1 MAGAAGTWR
10 VPTRT
15 SSALSLVL
23 AALTTIDAPASAQ
36 AVAEAGDG
44 MSAAPGEPGPTSD
57 LPSAPLLQPS
67 EAAPVAADA
76 AVAGSPAEA
85 LIPPRLLAAFDAP
98 GTDEVVLGPGPVAE
112 ALSLPDETTPGDPLE
127 RTNRGFFKTQS
138 SIDRR
143 FFQPVSKA
151 YQRVV
156 PKPVRS
162 GLRNIIRTL
171 SEPIVFINDLLQLR
185 PGRALRTLGRF
196 AINSTVGLGGAIDVA
211 QKLDLPYRSNGFGN
225 TLGRWGVG
233 PGPYL
238 YLPLIGPTTLRDLLA
253 GQLDGLTLPVSVG
266 FPFNRLDYQLS
277 RTVVSTIDTR
287 AEAEEDLQALMSG
300 AADPYATLR
309 SVYLQS
315 RGAAITDARG
325 KPVELA
331 PLDDPL
337 LDPADPAAI
346 TDGDAPA
353 GVNTDAAAEPMPDPA
368 EGTADPAE
376 KAPTDPVTPESA
388 PLLMETAADH

>member
-1 MAGAAGTWR
+1 MAAIVRRLRNPRHTGS
-10 VPTRT
+10 VL
-15 SSALSLVL
+15 ALAL
-23 AALTTIDAPASAQ
+23 AALFATEAPARAQ
-36 AVAEAGDG
+36 QVEVAGD
-44 MSAAPGEPGPTSD
+44 SLPAAPEEFSPAKEVPFAQVGDNLPAVSMYHVAGVPRPEP
-57 LPSAPLLQPS
+57 
-67 EAAPVAADA
+67 A
-76 AVAGSPAEA
+76 AVPQRLMAALELLPA
-85 LIPPRLLAAFDAP
+85 
-98 GTDEVVLGPGPVAE
+98 DEVVLGPGPVAD
-112 ALSLPDETTPGDPLE
+112 ALAPNEETTPGDPFE

-143 FFQPVSKA
+143 FFQPVAKT

-162 GLRNIIRTL
+162 GLRNIIRNL
-171 SEPIVFINDLLQLR
+171 SEPIVFLNDLLQLR
-185 PGRALRTLGRF
+185 PGRALKTLGRF

-253 GQLDGLTLPVSVG
+253 GQIDGLTLPVGVG

-277 RTVVSTIDTR
+277 RTVVSTIDRR
-287 AEAEEDLQALMSG
+287 AEADADLKALLAG

-315 RGAAITDARG
+315 REAAIADARG
-325 KPVELA
+325 KPLDLA

-337 LDPADPAAI
+337 IDSAGPGADTGSPADEP
-346 TDGDAPA
+346 
-353 GVNTDAAAEPMPDPA
+353 AAEPMLEPA
-368 EGTADPAE
+368 EGADNPVEDVPADP
-376 KAPTDPVTPESA
+376 SA
-388 PLLMETAADH
+388 PAPAPMLVAAAPGH

>member
-1 MAGAAGTWR
+1 MAAFGGRLRVAAR
-10 VPTRT
+10 VG
-15 SSALSLVL
+15 SALAFVL
-23 AALTTIDAPASAQ
+23 AALVAIDAPASAQ
-36 AVAEAGDG
+36 AVAAAGDEV
-44 MSAAPGEPGPTSD
+44 AAPPTETESTGEVRIV
-57 LPSAPLLQPS
+57 PLALTS
-67 EAAPVAADA
+67 EAAPAARAVAAI
-76 AVAGSPAEA
+76 GSPPVSV
-85 LIPPRLLAAFDAP
+85 IPARLLAAFEP
-98 GTDEVVLGPGPVAE
+98 PPTDEVVLGPGPVAE
-112 ALSLPDETTPGDPLE
+112 ALAPDDETTPGDPFE

-143 FFQPVSKA
+143 FFQPVAKA
-151 YQRVV
+151 YQTVI

-162 GLRNIIRTL
+162 GLRNIIRNL

-196 AINSTVGLGGAIDVA
+196 VINSTVGLGGAIDVA
-211 QKLDLPYRSNGFGN
+211 QALDLPYRANGFGN

-253 GQLDGLTLPVSVG
+253 GQIDGLVLPLGVG

-277 RTVVSTIDTR
+277 RTVVSTIDKR
-287 AEAEEDLQALMSG
+287 AEAEEDLQALFSG

-315 RGAAITDARG
+315 REAAIADARG
-325 KPVELA
+325 KLIELA

-337 LDPADPAAI
+337 VDPADPAAAPDAEAESPASDAGETPP
-346 TDGDAPA
+346 TDQDPLEPAPRLMEAPA
-353 GVNTDAAAEPMPDPA
+353 ND
-368 EGTADPAE
+368 
-376 KAPTDPVTPESA
+376 
-388 PLLMETAADH
+388 

>member
-1 MAGAAGTWR
+1 MAAFAGR
-10 VPTRT
+10 VRVTARVG
-15 SSALSLVL
+15 SAVAFVL
-23 AALTTIDAPASAQ
+23 AALVAIDAPASAQ
-36 AVAEAGDG
+36 AVAEAEGG
-44 MSAAPGEPGPTSD
+44 VSSTPAETRGTGVVPI
-57 LPSAPLLQPS
+57 APLALAG
-67 EAAPVAADA
+67 EAAPAADA
-76 AVAGSPAEA
+76 VAVIGSPAVSV
-85 LIPPRLLAAFDAP
+85 IPPRLLAAFEP
-98 GTDEVVLGPGPVAE
+98 PSTDEVVLGPGPVAE
-112 ALSLPDETTPGDPLE
+112 ALAPDDETTPGDPFE

-143 FFQPVSKA
+143 FFQPVAKA

-162 GLRNIIRTL
+162 GLRNIIRNL
-171 SEPIVFINDLLQLR
+171 NEPIVFLNDLLQLR

-253 GQLDGLTLPVSVG
+253 GQLDGLTLPVGVG

-315 RGAAITDARG
+315 REATIADARG

-346 TDGDAPA
+346 TDGDAPVS
-353 GVNTDAAAEPMPDPA
+353 VNADAAAEPMPDPV
-368 EGTADPAE
+368 EDTADPAE
-376 KAPTDPVTPESA
+376 TAPTDPVTPEPA

>member
-1 MAGAAGTWR
+1 MAGCAGPLR
-10 VPTRT
+10 M
-15 SSALSLVL
+15 SAHAGSALAFALVALL
-23 AALTTIDAPASAQ
+23 AIETPGRAQATGAAADGTSTTPAEFVGVGAVSPAPAVDAAP
-36 AVAEAGDG
+36 AVA
-44 MSAAPGEPGPTSD
+44 AAPNPETTAIPT
-57 LPSAPLLQPS
+57 
-67 EAAPVAADA
+67 
-76 AVAGSPAEA
+76 
-85 LIPPRLLAAFDAP
+85 RLLAAFELP
-98 GTDEVVLGPGPVAE
+98 PTEEVVLGPGPVAD
-112 ALSLPDETTPGDPLE
+112 ALSPPDETTPGDPLE

-143 FFQPVSKA
+143 FFQPVAKA

-162 GLRNIIRTL
+162 GLRNIIRNLT
-171 SEPIVFINDLLQLR
+171 EPIVFVNDLLQLR
-185 PGRALRTLGRF
+185 PGRALKTLGRF

-211 QKLDLPYRSNGFGN
+211 EKLDLPYRSNGFGT

-253 GQLDGLTLPVSVG
+253 GQIDALTLPVGVG

-277 RTVVSTIDTR
+277 RTVVSTIDKR
-287 AEAEEDLQALMSG
+287 AEAEADLQALLSG

-315 RGAAITDARG
+315 REAAIADARG
-325 KPVELA
+325 KPLELA

-337 LDPADPAAI
+337 LDPADPAA
-346 TDGDAPA
+346 DSGAPADAPA
-353 GVNTDAAAEPMPDPA
+353 TDSVPEPLPDPVDGAEDPA
-368 EGTADPAE
+368 EQAPEDPSAA
-376 KAPTDPVTPESA
+376 APMLVGAA
-388 PLLMETAADH
+388 PGY